1 MYGILASLFCLG
13 FGILIGAM
21 INANGEVLG
30 SVAEWIGGFGTIAAV
45 IAGFAQVK
53 NQNKIKKAND
63 IEEKRPR
70 FDVKSA
76 STIKNYKE
84 IVALACKHDTQIV
97 KKVLQD
103 NGSKYS
109 KIQIINISP
118 NVVYNLAIK
127 LTYTDS
133 CGENVI
139 DTYSYSGFSSNE
151 QLFIIPND
159 YSSKIKLTNMI
170 IKFLTSAS
178 ELGFCEF
185 SKGAKEEDMFEDA
198 QYYFV
203 NGNNSNVSG
212 NEMGEMISREDTK
225 FKKLDFKPSYMNNRF
240 VIPPIKDVN

>member
-103 NGSKYS
+103 NESKYS

-118 NVVYNLAIK
+118 NIIYNLAIK
-127 LTYTDS
+127 ITYTDS

-139 DTYSYSGFSSNE
+139 DTYSYTGFSSNE
-151 QLFIIPND
+151 RIFIIPND
-159 YSSKIKLTNMI
+159 YSSKIKMNNMV
-170 IKFLTSAS
+170 IKFLTSAG

-185 SKGAKEEDMFEDA
+185 TKGEKEEDMFEDG

-203 NGNNSNVSG
+203 NGNNSHVSG
-212 NEMGEMISREDTK
+212 NEMGKMISREDAK
-225 FKKLDFKPSYMNNRF
+225 FRKLDFKPSHINNRF

>member
-103 NGSKYS
+103 NESKYS

-118 NVVYNLAIK
+118 NIRDRKIVCVRMNISLI
-127 LTYTDS
+127 
-133 CGENVI
+133 
-139 DTYSYSGFSSNE
+139 
-151 QLFIIPND
+151 LFP
-159 YSSKIKLTNMI
+159 
-170 IKFLTSAS
+170 
-178 ELGFCEF
+178 
-185 SKGAKEEDMFEDA
+185 
-198 QYYFV
+198 
-203 NGNNSNVSG
+203 
-212 NEMGEMISREDTK
+212 
-225 FKKLDFKPSYMNNRF
+225 
-240 VIPPIKDVN
+240 